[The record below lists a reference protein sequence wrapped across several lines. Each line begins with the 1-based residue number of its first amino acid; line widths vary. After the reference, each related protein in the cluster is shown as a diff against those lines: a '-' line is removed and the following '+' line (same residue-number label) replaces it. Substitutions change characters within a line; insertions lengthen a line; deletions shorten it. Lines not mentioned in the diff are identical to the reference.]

1 MIDAN
6 SQFFA
11 ILTNVG
17 MAKQANA
24 DALGIPWKIT
34 DMGVGDANGTD
45 PIPSATQTKLI
56 NEWRRRPLNQLK
68 VDPANPTVLIA
79 EQVIPADEGG
89 KWIREIGLY
98 DIDGD
103 LVAVANC
110 APSFKPILSQGSGR
124 TQIVRMNFIVAST
137 GNITLKIDPS
147 VVLATRDYV
156 DQKVLEELGK
166 QDFKHSVRVAT
177 TVNIALSGLQTI
189 DGVALVAGDRVL
201 VKNQAAPKDNGLYS
215 VSAAGVWTRSADADS
230 SLEVTPGLFVHVERG
245 TTNGDSIWQLVT
257 DAPIVLGV
265 TDLLFE
271 MAAGRTGINAG
282 TYRSVTVDKYGRV
295 VGGTSPTTLAGY
307 AITDAFTKTE
317 TLDLINGTSQVPLVE
332 VSTSRPLVANELG
345 LVLIDGS
352 AGVLT
357 VELPD
362 ANAALGVRSVVVR
375 RVDNTS
381 NRLTIKAAGSNKIK
395 FHTHLNAAGYPFLYL
410 MGAGDYWHL
419 RSDGKGNWIPIAR
432 LDGTALGRPVFETT
446 TVLNPGGHAPLGN
459 ALFVR
464 ADWPWLWDHAQQSG
478 MLTTEAARG
487 GMEGGW
493 TSGDGATTFRCPDA
507 RGKFFRP
514 LDESAGIDPGRV
526 AGSYRL
532 DDLKSHA
539 HYIGSVTYG
548 TQAMGGGSV
557 TYAAWSGGNTGATG
571 GAETVPKNIAYP
583 GRIKVI

>member
-34 DMGVGDANGTD
+34 EMGVGDANGTD
-45 PIPSATQTKLI
+45 PIPSATQTQLI
-56 NEWRRRPLNQLK
+56 SEWRRRPLNQLK
-68 VDPANPTVLIA
+68 TDPANPAVLIA
-79 EQVIPADEGG
+79 EQIIPADEGG

-124 TQIVRMNFIVAST
+124 TQIVRMNFIVTST

-177 TVNIALSGLQTI
+177 TVPVVLSGLQPI
-189 DGVALVAGDRVL
+189 DGVALSADVRVL
-201 VKNQAAPKDNGLYS
+201 VKNQPVPKDNGLYS

-230 SLEVTPGLFVHVERG
+230 SLEVTPGLLVHVERG

-271 MAAGRTGINAG
+271 MTAGRTGVNAG

-295 VGGTSPTTLAGY
+295 VGGTNPTTLAGY
-307 AITDAFTKTE
+307 RVTDAFTKTE
-317 TLDLINGTSQVPLVE
+317 TIDLINGAGQIPLVE
-332 VSTSRPLVANELG
+332 VNTSKSLLAAELG
-345 LVLIDGS
+345 LVLID
-352 AGVLT
+352 AGAGALT

-362 ANAALGVRSVVVR
+362 ANSALGVRGVVVR

-381 NRLTIKAAGSNKIK
+381 NRLVIKAAGSNKIK
-395 FHTHLNAAGYPFLYL
+395 FHTHLNAAGYSFLVL

-432 LDGTALGRPVFETT
+432 LDGTALGRPVFETI
-446 TVLNPGGHAPLGN
+446 TVFNPGGHGPLGN
-459 ALFVR
+459 NLLVR

-478 MLTTEAARG
+478 MLTTEAARA

-514 LDESAGIDPGRV
+514 LDESAGIDPGRI

-532 DDLKSHA
+532 DELKSHA
-539 HYIGSVTYG
+539 HYSASTGYG
-548 TQAMGGGSV
+548 TQAMGGGSI
-557 TYAAWSGGNTGATG
+557 TYATPTGGSTGAAG

-583 GRIKVI
+583 GRIKLI

>member
-1 MIDAN
+1 
-6 SQFFA
+6 
-11 ILTNVG
+11 
-17 MAKQANA
+17 
-24 DALGIPWKIT
+24 
-34 DMGVGDANGTD
+34 
-45 PIPSATQTKLI
+45 
-56 NEWRRRPLNQLK
+56 LNQLK
-68 VDPANPTVLIA
+68 TDPANPTVLIA
-79 EQVIPADEGG
+79 EQIIPADEGG

-110 APSFKPILSQGSGR
+110 APSFKPLLSQGSGR
-124 TQIVRMNFIVAST
+124 TQIVRMNFIVTST
-137 GNITLKIDPS
+137 GNITLKIDPG
-147 VVLATRDYV
+147 VVVATRDYV

-166 QDFKHSVRVAT
+166 QDFKHSVLVAT
-177 TVNIALSGLQTI
+177 SGNVVLSGLQTI
-189 DGVALVAGDRVL
+189 DGVALVAGARVL
-201 VKNQAAPKDNGLYS
+201 VKNQAAAKDNGLYS

-271 MAAGRTGINAG
+271 MAAGRTGVNAG

-295 VGGTSPTTLAGY
+295 VGGTNPTTLAGY
-307 AITDAFTKTE
+307 GITDVFTKTE
-317 TLDLINGTSQVPLVE
+317 TIDLINGAGQIPLVE
-332 VSTSRPLVANELG
+332 VNTSKSLVAAELG
-345 LVLIDGS
+345 LVQIDAS
-352 AGVLT
+352 AAALT

-362 ANAALGVRSVVVR
+362 ANSALGVRGVVVR

-381 NRLTIKAAGSNKIK
+381 NRLVIKAAGTNKIK
-395 FHTHLNAAGYPFLYL
+395 FHTHLNAAGYSFLVL

-432 LDGTALGRPVFETT
+432 LDGTALGRPVLETT
-446 TVLNPGGHAPLGN
+446 TVLNPGGHVPLGN

-478 MLTTEAARG
+478 MLTTEAARA

-493 TSGDGATTFRCPDA
+493 TSGDGATTFRSPDP

-514 LDESAGIDPGRV
+514 LDESAGVDPGRV
-526 AGSYRL
+526 GGSSQL
-532 DDLKSHA
+532 DELKSHG
-539 HYIGSVTYG
+539 HYVGSVTYG
-548 TQAMGGGSV
+548 TQMMGGGSV

-571 GAETVPKNIAYP
+571 GSETRPKNIAYP

>member
-34 DMGVGDANGTD
+34 EMGVGDANGTD
-45 PIPSATQTKLI
+45 PIPSATQTQLI
-56 NEWRRRPLNQLK
+56 SEWRRRPLNQLK
-68 VDPANPTVLIA
+68 TDPANPAVLIA
-79 EQVIPADEGG
+79 EQIIPADEGG

-124 TQIVRMNFIVAST
+124 TQIVRMNFIVTST

-177 TVNIALSGLQTI
+177 TAPVVLSGLQTI
-189 DGVALVAGDRVL
+189 DGVALSAEARVL
-201 VKNQAAPKDNGLYS
+201 VKNQAAAKDNGLYS

-230 SLEVTPGLFVHVERG
+230 SLEVTPGLLVHVERG

-271 MAAGRTGINAG
+271 MAAGRTGVNAG

-295 VGGTSPTTLAGY
+295 VGGTNPTTLAGY
-307 AITDAFTKTE
+307 GITDAFTKTE
-317 TLDLINGTSQVPLVE
+317 TIDLINGAGQIPLVE
-332 VSTSRPLVANELG
+332 VNTSKSLVPNELG
-345 LVLIDGS
+345 LVLIDAS
-352 AGVLT
+352 AGALT

-362 ANAALGVRSVVVR
+362 ANSALGVRGVVVR

-381 NRLTIKAAGSNKIK
+381 NRLVIKAAGTNKIK
-395 FHTHLNAAGYPFLYL
+395 FHTHLRAEGYQFFVL

-432 LDGTALGRPVFETT
+432 LDGTALGRPVFETI

-459 ALFVR
+459 ALFIR

-478 MLTTEAARG
+478 MLTTEAARA

-514 LDESAGIDPGRV
+514 LDESAGIDPGRP

-532 DDLKSHA
+532 DDYKSHA
-539 HYIGSVTYG
+539 HYASSTGYG
-548 TQAMGGGSV
+548 TQAMGGGSI
-557 TYAAWSGGNTGATG
+557 TYATPTGGSTGAAG
-571 GAETVPKNIAYP
+571 GAETVPKNIAWP